1 MPADWTIP
9 TIAIHWSFPPK
20 AALMNS
26 YRGSFFPGWCYSFPF
41 SRAIGSKVLSKPMIS
56 EQASLSAGFF
66 LLWNLVTSFSLGRP
80 WHKKSEGL
88 EKRRDARN
96 YYHKKAAPYLRKGP
110 VTSFVPSWL
119 RLSTEQHGL
128 AAPPLAEAKRL
139 KSALRNVASVGL
151 SVQQSTSSGREGYRT
166 YKSLPVLTE
175 ALSYQ
180 SSSTTA
186 LSYSPARRVAF

>member
-88 EKRRDARN
+88 GQRETKKEMCLRR
-96 YYHKKAAPYLRKGP
+96 HGP

>member
-1 MPADWTIP
+1 MIWL
-9 TIAIHWSFPPK
+9 K
-20 AALMNS
+20 KQREL
-26 YRGSFFPGWCYSFPF
+26 GLE
-41 SRAIGSKVLSKPMIS
+41 VLQKSS
-56 EQASLSAGFF
+56 SF
-66 LLWNLVTSFSLGRP
+66 LLTNSFTSRLVLNAASSSTNLHHT
-80 WHKKSEGL
+80 